1 MSGAVGLFAKAPRPG
16 RVKTRLVPP
25 LAHDEAAAFAR
36 LCLEETLRRFPDS
49 VPARWTLFL
58 DEPPEAWLSEIAAAR
73 GVVIASQGE
82 GDLGER
88 LTRAFRGLLEDTA
101 CAVMIGA
108 DSPTLDPA
116 WITSALARLESAD
129 VVLGPARDGGCYLIG
144 TRRAPGT
151 MLDEIAWG
159 SSRVCDQI
167 RDRARGA
174 GATLAMLPEWYDL
187 DEAGDLERA
196 ARDVHACPALQ
207 PWIEEMRRRLEGA
220 ARGSELGG
228 GG

>member
-25 LAHDEAAAFAR
+25 LTHEEAAAFAR
-36 LCLEETLRRFPDS
+36 LCLEETLRRFPDP

-88 LTRAFRGLLEDTA
+88 LTHALRAILGYADR
-101 CAVMIGA
+101 AVIIGS

-116 WITSALARLESAD
+116 WIASALARLESAD

-144 TRRAPGT
+144 MRRDPGT
-151 MLDEIAWG
+151 ILDEIAWS

-167 RDRARGA
+167 RARASGA
-174 GATLAMLPEWYDL
+174 GARLAMLPEWYDL
-187 DEAGDLERA
+187 DEASDLERA
-196 ARDVHACPALQ
+196 ARDVSACPAIQ
-207 PWIEEMRRRLEGA
+207 PWIVRCGVVSRVR
-220 ARGSELGG
+220 
-228 GG
+228 